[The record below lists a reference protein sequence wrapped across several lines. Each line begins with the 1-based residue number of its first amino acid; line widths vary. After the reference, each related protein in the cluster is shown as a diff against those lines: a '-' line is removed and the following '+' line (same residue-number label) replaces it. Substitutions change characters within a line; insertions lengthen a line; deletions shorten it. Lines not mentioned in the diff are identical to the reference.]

1 MMFIV
6 EGREVIP
13 MGIYGHGWGMMA
25 GMFLFWALVLGA
37 GLWLLARLFPAA
49 RAPQAQD
56 HNAHAQAA
64 PVALDPAV
72 QVVRQRYASGEIS
85 KSEYEEVLRI
95 LERTTPLEDA
105 SPREV
110 QEQAKGR
117 WQHDVG

>member
-1 MMFIV
+1 
-6 EGREVIP
+6 

-37 GLWLLARLFPAA
+37 GLWLLARLFPTA

-56 HNAHAQAA
+56 HDAHAES
-64 PVALDPAV
+64 VDPAV

-85 KSEYEEVLRI
+85 KSEYEEVLRT
-95 LERTTPLEDA
+95 LDRTTPAVDA
-105 SPREV
+105 GAREV
-110 QEQAKGR
+110 PGQAKGR

>member
-6 EGREVIP
+6 EGQGVIV

-25 GMFLFWALVLGA
+25 GMFLFWALVLGG

-56 HNAHAQAA
+56 RDAHAES
-64 PVALDPAV
+64 VDPAV
-72 QVVRQRYASGEIS
+72 QVVRQRYACGEIS
-85 KSEYEEVLRI
+85 KSEYEEVLRT
-95 LERTTPLEDA
+95 LERTTPAVDA

-110 QEQAKGR
+110 QGQAKGR

>member
-6 EGREVIP
+6 EGQEVVV

-49 RAPQAQD
+49 RAPRTQD
-56 HNAHAQAA
+56 HDPHAGAGFVG
-64 PVALDPAV
+64 PLDPAV

-85 KSEYEEVLRI
+85 KSEYDEVLRT
-95 LERTTPLEDA
+95 LEGTTPIVGN
-105 SPREV
+105 SPQNV
-110 QEQAKGR
+110 
-117 WQHDVG
+117 

>member
-1 MMFIV
+1 
-6 EGREVIP
+6 

-49 RAPQAQD
+49 RTPQARD
-56 HNAHAQAA
+56 HDAHAGAPHAGGA
-64 PVALDPAV
+64 PVGALDPAV

-85 KSEYEEVLRI
+85 KSEYEEVLRT
-95 LERTTPLEDA
+95 LEGMTSAVDA
-105 SPREV
+105 GPREV
-110 QEQAKGR
+110 QGQAKGR